1 MVRKFLRKKY
11 RDYLVSRVVAHGEAI
26 RSLEWE
32 RAVSGPDSVIDSE
45 IERRTRRKAQLLD
58 KLKEAS

>member
-1 MVRKFLRKKY
+1 MVRNFLRKQY
-11 RDYLVSRVVAHGEAI
+11 RDFLVSRVVTHGEAL

-32 RAVSGPDSVIDSE
+32 RALTGPDPVLDTE
-45 IERRTRRKAQLLD
+45 IERRTRRKALLLD

>member
-11 RDYLVSRVVAHGEAI
+11 RDYLVSRVVTHGEAI
-26 RSLEWE
+26 RRLEWE
-32 RAVSGPDSVIDSE
+32 RAASGPDALIDTE
-45 IERRTRRKAQLLD
+45 IERRTRRKALLLD